1 MNRSM
6 RYSAPRTAAILLALV
21 LAGCASADGGRK
33 DTLEEVLN
41 DARAH
46 PEKRLAYEIEC
57 ERVMDN
63 STGNFPYR
71 TFFAGLLA
79 VPESRGGGAFCAA
92 LIEAAI
98 AGDFSEADQ
107 KAFGVPSEIRGRG
120 PVGALLHV
128 VLEAHERLYATQA
141 QKPPQALSCGCGQ

>member
-1 MNRSM
+1 MNKSVG
-6 RYSAPRTAAILLALV
+6 YSAPRAAAVLLALL
-21 LAGCASADGGRK
+21 LAGCASPDGGRRG
-33 DTLEEVLN
+33 TLEEVLD

-46 PEKRLAYEIEC
+46 PENRLAYEIEC
-57 ERVMDN
+57 ERVMDE
-63 STGNFPYR
+63 STGSFPYR

-79 VPESRGGGAFCAA
+79 VPESQGGGAFCAA

-98 AGDFSEADQ
+98 AGDFSQADQ
-107 KAFGVPSEIRGRG
+107 KAFGVPSEVRGRG
-120 PVGALLHV
+120 PVGALLRA